1 MQFAKTRPPRQPI
14 EQRIGMHIPTLPGRT
29 GEEHLQSLASRWLS
43 GWKHWGAGSPNIAC
57 NFDGTMRDKN
67 LLVGWRVCMM
77 HDSAWLLLFTPHS
90 RLHTLHCKLYTLH
103 TLHFTLH
110 TPHSTLYTL
119 HSTLHTSHFTLHTLH
134 FTLSTPHFT
143 LHTLHFTLR
152 TPPFSALHS
161 LQCTGTVTGEKCRL
175 FKQLVSQKCSTWL
188 HSGSWA
194 ASCYF

>member
-14 EQRIGMHIPTLPGRT
+14 EQRIGMHIPTLSGRT

-43 GWKHWGAGSPNIAC
+43 GWKHWGAGSLPNIAC

-90 RLHTLHCKLYTLH
+90 RLHTLHYKLYTLH

-119 HSTLHTSHFTLHTLH
+119 HSTLHTLHSSLHTLH
-134 FTLSTPHFT
+134 STLYTPHFT
-143 LHTLHFTLR
+143 LYTLHSPLHTLHSTLY
-152 TPPFSALHS
+152 TLHCALHALHS
-161 LQCTGTVTGEKCRL
+161 TFFRAPQSTVHWYGNRGKM
-175 FKQLVSQKCSTWL
+175 
-188 HSGSWA
+188 
-194 ASCYF
+194 